1 MTRDE
6 AKNILLLYRPG
17 TTDAEEP
24 EIAEALALA
33 KQDAEL
39 GGWLEQH
46 FVRQKKIRGMFQQIT
61 APVGL
66 KEQII
71 SERIARVTHSVAVSN
86 RLVAILSAAAVIAVL
101 IGLVSFWLRPP
112 PSDDNFTH
120 YRARMVGTALRGYS
134 MDFESSDLMQIR
146 AYLAQQ
152 KAPADYSLPAG
163 LQKIAATGCAI
174 EDWQG
179 AKVSM
184 ICFHTGKPLP
194 PGEKNDLWL
203 FVVDRASVKN
213 APTTDHSP
221 QFAGIRGLIT
231 ATWTEGDKLYLLGTP
246 GDARTIRQYL

>member
-6 AKNILLLYRPG
+6 AKNILLFYRPG
-17 TTDAEEP
+17 TADTEEP

-39 GGWLEQH
+39 ANWLEQQCA
-46 FVRQKKIRGMFQQIT
+46 RQEKLRGMFRQISVP
-61 APVGL
+61 AGL

-71 SERIARVTHSVAVSN
+71 SERAAHVTQTTVVWN
-86 RLVAILSAAAVIAVL
+86 RLVAILSAATIIVVL
-101 IGLVSFWLRPP
+101 AGLASVWLRPL
-112 PSDDNFTH
+112 PSDNNFTH
-120 YRARMVGTALRGYS
+120 YRARMVSTALRGYS
-134 MDFESSDLMQIR
+134 MDFESSDLTQIR

-163 LQKIAATGCAI
+163 LQKISATGCAV
-174 EDWQG
+174 ENWQG
-179 AKVSM
+179 AKVTM

-213 APTTDHSP
+213 APTDNSP
-221 QFAGIRGLIT
+221 KFAKVSTLVT
-231 ATWTEGDKLYLLGTP
+231 ATWTEGDKLYLLGTI
-246 GDARTIRQYL
+246 GDLQTIRRYL